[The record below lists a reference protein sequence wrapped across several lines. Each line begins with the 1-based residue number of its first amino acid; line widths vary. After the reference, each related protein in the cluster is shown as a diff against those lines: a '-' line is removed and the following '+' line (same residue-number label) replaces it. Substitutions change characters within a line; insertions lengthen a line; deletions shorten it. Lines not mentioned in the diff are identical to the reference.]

1 MVVNPSFIQLNRGQ
15 GVTTVAF
22 DILMVVGFMLVF
34 SSAPLVGV
42 GCLLGAF
49 IVRVWLYPSANE
61 NNEE

>member
-1 MVVNPSFIQLNRGQ
+1 M
-15 GVTTVAF
+15 TTVAF